1 MKKIAFITG
10 ITGQDGAYLA
20 EILLK
25 KKYVV
30 HGLIRRSSLIK
41 TDRIDHIYNNKKFRN
56 KFFLHY
62 GDMTDGTNL
71 ISIIKKIQPN
81 IIYNLAAQSHVKVSF
96 ETPEYTANADALG
109 TLRLLEAIRI
119 LNFQNKTKFYQAS
132 TSEMFG
138 NHGNKILNEQSVLKP
153 VSPYGTAKLY
163 SYWITRNYREAF
175 KIHASNGILFN
186 HESPLRGETFI
197 TRKITRAISQ
207 IYLNKLKYFTVGN
220 LDAIRDW
227 GHAKDYAE
235 GMYLISTYKNAE
247 DFVLATGKSY
257 SVRFFIEKCFKFL
270 NINILW
276 KGKGVKEV
284 GFDKKTRKVLVRV
297 NKRFFRP
304 NEIHHLKGDASK
316 ARKILKWKS
325 SYTIEKLI
333 KEMMI
338 EELKKLS
345 LSN

>member
-1 MKKIAFITG
+1 
-10 ITGQDGAYLA
+10 
-20 EILLK
+20 
-25 KKYVV
+25 
-30 HGLIRRSSLIK
+30 
-41 TDRIDHIYNNKKFRN
+41 
-56 KFFLHY
+56 
-62 GDMTDGTNL
+62 MTDGTNL

-186 HESPLRGETFI
+186 HESPLRGETFV

-284 GFDKKTRKVLVRV
+284 GLDKKTRKVLVRV